1 MNSAISGYSVK
12 CSFFSAAPLG
22 TALAEYQYSPSA
34 ATSTGHK
41 SKHSGLSRRHS
52 AGNLFV
58 CSYSLQSTNVTYNMS
73 KDVLFRISQAGR
85 HQVSGTVPGEMT
97 DIIHGIT
104 RCIPAGK
111 FY

>member
-34 ATSTGHK
+34 ATSSAKK
-41 SKHSGLSRRHS
+41 SKLSGLLRHT
-52 AGNLFV
+52 AGNQFA
-58 CSYSLQSTNVTYNMS
+58 CKYSLQTANATYSMS
-73 KDVLFRISQAGR
+73 HDISYRISTVGR
-85 HQVSGTVPGEMT
+85 HQINKGISLNEMT
-97 DIIHGIT
+97 SIDHGIT
-104 RCIPAGK
+104 RCVPAGK